1 MKMSHRIRHIA
12 SLIDRSSVIV
22 DIGSNHGQLPLYLL
36 TSGHPL
42 PIYATEYSLSSF
54 QALKQFLN
62 DTPIQAYQAD
72 GLAHLPTDCN
82 TLVIAG
88 MGGSLIVSILK
99 DLFQFPGVTTLILGP
114 QKDNLTLRKN
124 LVNHGFYI
132 EDEEIIKEKGHF
144 YPLIKA
150 LRGQRQYSDIE
161 FTLGPKLM
169 EKKSAIFIEYL
180 DHYRTTLLR
189 RKTLSQADI
198 LLKAWIEDYVK
209 D

>member
-1 MKMSHRIRHIA
+1 MKLSHRLRHIA
-12 SLIDRSSVIV
+12 SWIDRSSVIV
-22 DIGSNHGQLPLYLL
+22 DIGSNHGQLPLYLF

-72 GLAHLPTDCN
+72 GLAHLPADCN

-99 DLFQFPGVTTLILGP
+99 DLFQYLEVTTLILGP
-114 QKDNLTLRKN
+114 QKDNFILRKN
-124 LVNHGFYI
+124 LVNLGFYI
-132 EDEEIIKEKGHF
+132 EDEAMIKEKGHF

-150 LRGQRQYSDIE
+150 SRGQRQYSDIE
-161 FTLGPKLM
+161 FTLGPKLI
-169 EKKSAIFIEYL
+169 EKKSSTFIEYL
-180 DHYRTTLLR
+180 SHYQTTLLR
-189 RKTLSQADI
+189 RKTLSHADI

-209 D
+209 H

>member
-1 MKMSHRIRHIA
+1 MKLSHRLRHIA
-12 SLIDRSSVIV
+12 SWIDRSSVIV
-22 DIGSNHGQLPLYLL
+22 DIGSNHGQLPLYLHAN
-36 TSGHPL
+36 GHPL

-72 GLAHLPTDCN
+72 GLAHLPADCN

-99 DLFQFPGVTTLILGP
+99 DLFQYPEVTTLILGP
-114 QKDNLTLRKN
+114 QKDNFILRKN
-124 LVNHGFYI
+124 LVNLGFYI
-132 EDEEIIKEKGHF
+132 EYEAMIKEKGHF

-150 LRGQRQYSDIE
+150 SRGQRQYSDIE
-161 FTLGPKLM
+161 FTLGPKLI
-169 EKKSAIFIEYL
+169 EKKSSTFIEYL
-180 DHYRTTLLR
+180 SHYQTTLLR
-189 RKTLSQADI
+189 RKTLSHADI

-209 D
+209 H